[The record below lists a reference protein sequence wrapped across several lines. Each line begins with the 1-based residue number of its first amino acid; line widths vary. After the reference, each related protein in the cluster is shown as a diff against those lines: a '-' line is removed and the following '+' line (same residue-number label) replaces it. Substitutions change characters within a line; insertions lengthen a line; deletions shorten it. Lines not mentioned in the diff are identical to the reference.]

1 MLVIGRSPPEGDIPP
16 MDANPDT
23 TSEIEIDDRFIGDW
37 IEYGMAEINSYL
49 AKHLRFARWCDEHR
63 AAG

>member
-1 MLVIGRSPPEGDIPP
+1 

-49 AKHLRFARWCDEHR
+49 AKHLRFARWCDEHQ
-63 AAG
+63 AGDQA